1 MLILRGATTAGA
13 HNFWVLWTPTQTC
26 CVVTSGVPLIGG
38 THSLCWS
45 YLQEKPRFPS
55 QLPSNNWVL
64 SRLVLIVDAIQVFTC

>member
-1 MLILRGATTAGA
+1 M
-13 HNFWVLWTPTQTC
+13 
-26 CVVTSGVPLIGG
+26 IGG
-38 THSLCWS
+38 THSLRWS